1 MDPAGRE
8 TSDSEE
14 IYVTLKV
21 VGAGLARTGTAS
33 LKLALEE
40 LLGGPCY
47 HMLEVFANPGH
58 IPVWHRAA
66 LGQPPGWDSFLDGYR
81 AAVDL
86 PASAFWQ
93 ELAAASPGALIL
105 LSVRETAGQWW
116 DSASQTV
123 FDPSRLSPPAGT
135 PVAEFRA
142 MVDDIWAQ
150 RVAECDLTDKTAMI
164 AAYERHND
172 TVRAQAPPGRL
183 LEWRPGDGWEPI
195 AATLRLP
202 VPDSPFPKVN
212 TRAEFRAR
220 ISENPLTLPQP
231 GDHPAWNQRHIPAG
245 PRPQ

>member
-1 MDPAGRE
+1 M
-8 TSDSEE
+8 
-14 IYVTLKV
+14 TLKV

-33 LKLALEE
+33 LKLALEH

-66 LGQPPGWDSFLDGYR
+66 HGQLPSWNSFLDGYR

-105 LSVRETAGQWW
+105 LSVRDTAEQWW

-135 PVAEFRA
+135 PLADFRA
-142 MVDDIWAQ
+142 MVADIWRQ

-164 AAYERHND
+164 SAYQRHND
-172 TVRAQAPPGRL
+172 TVRAQAPPAAAARMAPGR
-183 LEWRPGDGWEPI
+183 
-195 AATLRLP
+195 RLGTDRRC
-202 VPDSPFPKVN
+202 V
-212 TRAEFRAR
+212 A
-220 ISENPLTLPQP
+220 
-231 GDHPAWNQRHIPAG
+231 PAG
-245 PRPQ
+245 PGQSVPEGQHPGAVPCPDIGESADFAAAS

>member
-1 MDPAGRE
+1 M
-8 TSDSEE
+8 
-14 IYVTLKV
+14 TLKV

-33 LKLALEE
+33 LKLALEH

-66 LGQPPGWDSFLDGYR
+66 HGQLPSWNSFLDGYR

-105 LSVRETAGQWW
+105 LSVRDTAEQWW

-135 PVAEFRA
+135 PIADFRA
-142 MVDDIWAQ
+142 MVADIWRQ

-164 AAYERHND
+164 AGYQRHND
-172 TVRAQAPPGRL
+172 TVRAQAPPRRL
-183 LEWRPGDGWEPI
+183 LEWRPGDGWAPI
-195 AATLRLP
+195 AAALRLP

-212 TRAEFRAR
+212 TRAQFRAQA
-220 ISENPLTLPQP
+220 SANPLTLPLP
-231 GDHPAWNQRHIPAG
+231 ADHPAWNQRRIPAG